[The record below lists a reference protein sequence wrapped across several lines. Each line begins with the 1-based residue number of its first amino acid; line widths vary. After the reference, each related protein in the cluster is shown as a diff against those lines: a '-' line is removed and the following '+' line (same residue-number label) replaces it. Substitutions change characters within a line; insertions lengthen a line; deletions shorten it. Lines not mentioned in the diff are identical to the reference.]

1 MRQQVILIKVMS
13 VWEIKRE
20 KYQEQVVQK
29 NIRRIG
35 TIGIKILFPTHSVP
49 IYTSLTAK
57 YFFLF

>member
-1 MRQQVILIKVMS
+1 MS

-20 KYQEQVVQK
+20 KHQEQVVQK

-35 TIGIKILFPTHSVP
+35 TIGIKIISPTHSVP